1 MLVLKSR
8 SSFHYTNSLLT
19 ELYSSSRLPMSWS
32 TYVLS
37 PCSITL
43 LFLFHCF
50 FFLTSIY
57 CLCVWR
63 SVLWRWNPGCQAWW
77 QAPVTVEPSRQ
88 SPSSLQSSE
97 AALTQ
102 KQTYLSFLVLRGQ
115 TTFRRSAL
123 SAGQLVPSLCVTRR

>member
-19 ELYSSSRLPMSWS
+19 EFYSGSRLPMSWS

-37 PCSITL
+37 PCSIAL
-43 LFLFHCF
+43 LFLFH
-50 FFLTSIY
+50 FFLTCIY
-57 CLCVWR
+57 CLCGCR

-77 QAPVTVEPSRQ
+77 QAPVTAEPSRQ
-88 SPSSLQSSE
+88 SPSFLQSSE

-102 KQTYLSFLVLRGQ
+102 KQTYLSVLALRGQ
-115 TTFRRSAL
+115 TTFRRAAL
-123 SAGQLVPSLCVTRR
+123 SAGQLVPSLCITR